1 VIATPPASRDAGA
14 YNCAVDLLERNL
26 AVRPQKRAFV
36 DDGGAL
42 TYAELAARVDRGGG
56 ALLGLGLEIENRVVL
71 CLLDTIE
78 FPTAFLGAI
87 KAGIVPIPVNTLFKA
102 DDYAYI
108 LADSRA
114 KAAIVSTELLAT
126 FLDAA
131 QRAGWTGTI
140 VLSDPRRTSSET
152 RFARFDDLLDAARPL
167 ERAAPTRGDD
177 VCFWLYSSGSTG
189 KPKGTVHVQTSAIRT
204 AELFADQ
211 VLGMRA
217 DDVVFSVAKL
227 FFAYGLGNAL
237 TFPMAVG
244 ATSVLH
250 AARPTPAVVAQILR
264 DHDVTI
270 LCANPTTFGAMLVD
284 ASLPAEGETKLRLC
298 TSAGEGLPE
307 EIGRR
312 WNARLG
318 VEIIDGIGSTE
329 MLHIFVSNR
338 PGAVRYGTLG
348 QPVPGYRAR
357 IVDEHGAEVALGEI
371 GELEVSGETAAAYY
385 WNNREKSR
393 RTFAGEWTRTGDK
406 FRLDANGDYV
416 YCGRAD
422 DMLKV
427 SGIWVSPTEVE
438 GALVAHDAV
447 LEAAVIGVPDADGLI
462 KTKAFIVLKDA
473 TQAGDAMADALKAHV
488 KDRLAPYKYPR
499 AIEFVTELP
508 KTATGKIQRHVLRA
522 REAAKREAEAAR

>member
-1 VIATPPASRDAGA
+1 MIARPPAPAAPSS
-14 YNCAVDLLERNL
+14 YNCAVDLLERNV
-26 AVRPQKRAFV
+26 AARPGKVAFV
-36 DDGGAL
+36 DDGGAW
-42 TYAELAARVDRGGG
+42 TYAALAARVDRCGG

-71 CLLDTIE
+71 CLLDTID

-87 KAGIVPIPVNTLFKA
+87 KAGIVPIPVNTLFTA
-102 DDYAYI
+102 ADYAYI

-114 KAAIVSTELLAT
+114 KAAIVSAELLPA

-131 QRAGWTGTI
+131 QQADWTGTI
-140 VLSDPRRTSSET
+140 VLSDPRSST
-152 RFARFDDLLDAARPL
+152 RGTPFSRFDALLDAAAPL
-167 ERAAPTRGDD
+167 DRAAPTRADD
-177 VCFWLYSSGSTG
+177 ACFWLYSSGSTG
-189 KPKGTVHVQTSAIRT
+189 KPKGTVHVHSSPVRT
-204 AELFADQ
+204 AELFAQ
-211 VLGMRA
+211 GVLGMRE
-217 DDVVFSVAKL
+217 DDVVYSVAKL

-244 ATSVLH
+244 ATAVLH
-250 AARPTPAVVAQILR
+250 AARPTPAVVARIVR
-264 DHDVTI
+264 EHGVTI

-284 ASLPAEGETKLRLC
+284 PSLPGRGETALRLC

-307 EIGRR
+307 DIGRR
-312 WNARLG
+312 FNERVG

-329 MLHIFVSNR
+329 MLHIFISNR

-357 IVDEHGAEVALGEI
+357 IVDEHGADVVPGEI
-371 GELEVSGETAAAYY
+371 GELEVCGDTAAAAY
-385 WNNREKSR
+385 WNNREKTR

-406 FRLDANGDYV
+406 FRQDERGDYV

-438 GALVAHDAV
+438 SVLTAHDAV
-447 LEAAVIGVPDADGLI
+447 LEAAVIGVLNADGLV
-462 KTKAFIVLKDA
+462 KTKAFVVLKDA
-473 TQAGDAMADALKAHV
+473 STASDELDAALKAHV

-522 REAAKREAEAAR
+522 REAAKADAEAAR